1 LEGDVSVRGA
11 RGRCDVRAPG
21 APVREASSP
30 LVGALR
36 ATCVGACFETR
47 STAAGPLT
55 FFVLPKKVS
64 KERRAYE
71 DARYAGP
78 LRCSRRPAG
87 VLTRTISRYARAT
100 CFGQRTPETPAAAAL
115 LSVFEGNQGQGLAP
129 HPDPLPIR
137 GEGTGGGMA
146 ARCPQ
151 SRATFPPLRGG
162 PGWGGLAVPALE
174 DAEQRRRRRGS
185 RPSTVRST
193 WRAAGAIVRVS
204 MAADAFEQRRAA
216 RRAVFAGA
224 PFFAYFL
231 WQDKESRR
239 PRGREAGGG
248 TARRKPA
255 RERARASS
263 SQPQLTT
270 MKRAS
275 C

>member
-1 LEGDVSVRGA
+1 LEGDVLFRAGRGGRSAQAMRGA
-11 RGRCDVRAPG
+11 GRRA
-21 APVREASSP
+21 ACSVAS
-30 LVGALR
+30 ALR
-36 ATCVGACFETR
+36 AGSLGASVETR

-64 KERRAYE
+64 KESRACE

-87 VLTRTISRYARAT
+87 VRTRTISRYARAT

-115 LSVFEGNQGQGLAP
+115 LSVFEGNQRQGLAP
-129 HPDPLPIR
+129 LPGPLPVR
-137 GEGTGGGMA
+137 GEGA
-146 ARCPQ
+146 
-151 SRATFPPLRGG
+151 RATVNRPALVSSSPPLRGG

-204 MAADAFEQRRAA
+204 MAADAFEQHREA

-224 PFFAYFL
+224 PFFGYFL
-231 WQDKESRR
+231 WQDKESNW
-239 PRGREAGGG
+239 PRGHEAGRG
-248 TARRKPA
+248 TGQRKPVCSA
-255 RERARASS
+255 LRTAPSNRCG
-263 SQPQLTT
+263 QQ
-270 MKRAS
+270 
-275 C
+275 